1 MSSVA
6 NPIPPVAG
14 LVRRRWRAAA
24 LVPVVLFV
32 LFAAGYWPRR
42 AAEHGLTA
50 AAAAVEQSLPRVG
63 VTTAVAVDGGR
74 SLTLP
79 GSLVASQQAMINAR
93 ATGYVSRWRV
103 DIGDRV
109 RAGDVLADLDTPEVD
124 EQLQQA
130 RATLRQQ
137 EAALEQAVA
146 NRDFA
151 KVTASRQDVLVGQG
165 LVAKQDADQADAQLK
180 VGEANVHA
188 GELNVAAAQ
197 ANVRQL
203 SRLVSFGHVV
213 APFDGRITQ
222 RTIDVGSLVI
232 AGGAAGSMPLFRI
245 EAIDPIRVFV
255 QVPQAFA
262 PSVKDGE
269 PANVSVRELPGRVF
283 VGHVTRT
290 AGTLDPALRTL
301 NVEIDIPNPTG
312 ELLGGMYAQVTIAV
326 AVAHRVVRVPS
337 SAVITDAR
345 GVHVATVDAAGR
357 VHLVEVVRGLD
368 NGRDIDLVEGLVG
381 GEQVVASPG
390 GDLTDG
396 ARIEPVAPTER

>member
-1 MSSVA
+1 MSTVA
-6 NPIPPVAG
+6 NPIPPMEGVW
-14 LVRRRWRAAA
+14 RRWRAAA
-24 LVPVVLFV
+24 LIPALLVVLFAV
-32 LFAAGYWPRR
+32 GYWPRR
-42 AAEHGLTA
+42 STQQSLTA
-50 AAAAVEQSLPRVG
+50 AAEALEQSLPRVG
-63 VTTAVAVDGGR
+63 VTTAVAVDGSR

-79 GSLVASQQAMINAR
+79 GSLVAVRQAMINAR
-93 ATGYVSRWRV
+93 ATGYVNRWRV

-109 RAGDVLADLDTPEVD
+109 RAGDVLADLDTPELD
-124 EQLQQA
+124 QQLQQA
-130 RATLRQQ
+130 RATLKQQ

-151 KVTASRQDVLVGQG
+151 KVTAWRQDVLVSQG
-165 LVAKQDADQADAQLK
+165 LVAKQDADQADAQFK

-188 GELNVAAAQ
+188 GDANVAAAL

-203 SRLVSFGHVV
+203 SQLVSFGHVL

-222 RTIDVGSLVI
+222 RNIDVGSLVI
-232 AGGAAGSMPLFRI
+232 AGGAAGSLPLFRI

-269 PANVSVRELPGRVF
+269 ATTVSVRELPGRVF
-283 VGHVTRT
+283 DGRVTRT

-301 NVEIDIPNPTG
+301 NVEIDVPNPKG
-312 ELLGGMYAQVTIAV
+312 ELLGGMYSAVTIAV
-326 AVAHRVVRVPS
+326 TVAHRVVRVPS

-345 GVHVATVDAAGR
+345 GVHIATVDGAGR

-368 NGRDIDLVEGLVG
+368 NGRDIDLIEGLVG
-381 GEQVVASPG
+381 GEQVIASPG
-390 GDLTDG
+390 GDVANG
-396 ARIEPVAPTER
+396 AQVEPVAQAEK